1 MTTLPNRYTN
11 ENKQKMKL
19 DLYKQNQQ
27 HKLGLAAEN
36 KTKFE
41 TVDDRIV
48 FYRHLGHFE
57 IQDGNIWK
65 VDTGCWICNKWKYSV
80 VICNP
85 STIEGSFRPAD
96 QINTEYFHQKI
107 SDANSADELEETNRF
122 TGLKIVGTFSKWKCR
137 EMMKIDKFYDRLLR
151 NSLPQQRMYMR
162 QGGTLLKVFSRVLN
176 KEIYMMMR
184 NKRCFAS
191 RRKPTIMQRLLNKY
205 RHTKIKKK
213 TNLDMVQIPSYAI
226 KE

>member
-1 MTTLPNRYTN
+1 MTSLPNRYTN

-27 HKLGLAAEN
+27 NKLGLAAEN

-57 IQDGNIWK
+57 IQDGNMWK
-65 VDTGCWICNKWKYSV
+65 MDTGCWICDKWKYSV

-85 STIEGSFRPAD
+85 RTIEGSFRPAD

-107 SDANSADELEETNRF
+107 SDANSADELEDTDCF
-122 TGLKIVGTFSKWKCR
+122 TCPKIVGTFSKWKCH

-151 NSLPQQRMYMR
+151 NSLPQLRMYVR
-162 QGGTLLKVFSRVLN
+162 QGEALLSVVSRVLN
-176 KEIYMMMR
+176 KEIYTIMR
-184 NKRCFAS
+184 NRIGFAS
-191 RRKPTIMQRLLNKY
+191 KCKPTGMQRLLKKY
-205 RHTKIKKK
+205 RRTKIKKK
-213 TNLDMVQIPSYAI
+213 TNLEMVKLPSCSI
-226 KE
+226 NK